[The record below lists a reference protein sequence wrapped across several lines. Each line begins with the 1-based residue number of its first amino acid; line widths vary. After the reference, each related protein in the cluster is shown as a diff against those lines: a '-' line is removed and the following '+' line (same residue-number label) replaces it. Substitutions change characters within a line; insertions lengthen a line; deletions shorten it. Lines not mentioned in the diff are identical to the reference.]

1 MTLIYVAM
9 IAFYS
14 SLFLQIWSLR
24 KKVEEMER
32 IIKSMN
38 DDLNMVSK
46 TMDNIHKHEKAKEL
60 KIQILKG

>member
-9 IAFYS
+9 ICFYT
-14 SLFLQIWSLR
+14 SLFFQTWALS

-46 TMDNIHKHEKAKEL
+46 TVTNQK
-60 KIQILKG
+60 QILKG

>member
-9 IAFYS
+9 ICFYT
-14 SLFLQIWSLR
+14 SLFLQTWSLR

-46 TMDNIHKHEKAKEL
+46 TMNNQK
-60 KIQILKG
+60 QILKG

>member
-46 TMDNIHKHEKAKEL
+46 TMSNQK
-60 KIQILKG
+60 QILKG

>member
-1 MTLIYVAM
+1 MTLVIVAIM
-9 IAFYS
+9 AFYS

-24 KKVEEMER
+24 KKIEKMER

-46 TMDNIHKHEKAKEL
+46 TVTNQK
-60 KIQILKG
+60 QILKG